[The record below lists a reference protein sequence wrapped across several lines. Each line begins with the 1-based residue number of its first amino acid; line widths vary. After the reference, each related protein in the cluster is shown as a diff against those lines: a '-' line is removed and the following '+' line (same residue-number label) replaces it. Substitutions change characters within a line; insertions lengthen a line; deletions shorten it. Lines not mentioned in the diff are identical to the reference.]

1 MQLSMASETGNE
13 NFLYLRAPLL
23 AYWEMTRACDLACR
37 HCRAEA
43 IRDRDRNELT
53 TAEGR
58 RLLEKIAEFGAPR
71 PHVVMTGGDPMKR
84 PDLFAMVAHARA
96 LGLSVSVVPSSTQ
109 VLSQEVFQGL
119 KDAGVE
125 SIALSLDG
133 STALKHDG
141 LRGVPGCFTRTLDAA
156 WDALDAGLRL
166 QINSL
171 VTAETLSDLPAIYA
185 LVSRLPLMRW
195 KLFALIPVGRGKS
208 LSEMSPE
215 ECDGLHDWLYGISR
229 TAPFPVATTEAPHF
243 RRMALM
249 RMRRQGMPL
258 RAIMRTPLGR
268 GFGVRDGNGILFVSY
283 AGDVYPSGFL
293 PLKAGNVR
301 ADDLL
306 EIYRTSET
314 FVRLRDSSG
323 FGGKCGRCE
332 FRNICG
338 GSRARAYATT
348 GDPLASDPLCLYE
361 PKAPGAPL
369 ALADSH

>member
-1 MQLSMASETGNE
+1 
-13 NFLYLRAPLL
+13 
-23 AYWEMTRACDLACR
+23 
-37 HCRAEA
+37 
-43 IRDRDRNELT
+43 
-53 TAEGR
+53 
-58 RLLEKIAEFGAPR
+58 
-71 PHVVMTGGDPMKR
+71 MKR
-84 PDLFAMVAHARA
+84 PDLLALVAHACA

-109 VLSQEVFQGL
+109 ALSQEVFQKL

-141 LRGVPGCFTRTLDAA
+141 LRGVPGCFARTLDAA
-156 WDALDAGLRL
+156 WEALDAGLRL

-171 VTAETLSDLPAIYA
+171 VTAETLSDLPAIYT
-185 LVSRLPLMRW
+185 LISRLPLMRW

-215 ECDGLHDWLYGISR
+215 ECDGLHDWLYDISR

-258 RAIMRTPLGR
+258 RSIMRTPLGR
-268 GFGVRDGNGILFVSY
+268 GFGIRDGNGIVFVSY
-283 AGDVYPSGFL
+283 AGDIYPSGFL

-301 ADDLL
+301 TNDLL

-314 FVRLRDSSG
+314 FVRLRGSSR
-323 FGGKCGRCE
+323 FRGKCGRCE

-361 PKAPGAPL
+361 PKAPSAPL
-369 ALADSH
+369 ARADSH